1 MKSISLRMPV
11 ETVAYVYI
19 DRDILAELGLEDHID
34 AFDKSDLPTLLKEG
48 DLFYALAEYVEKQVN
63 VSLLATDFY
72 FEEATTQMFFNF
84 KEDCVEN
91 FTEDCVEEVA

>member
-11 ETVAYVYI
+11 ETVAYVHI

-34 AFDKSDLPTLLKEG
+34 AFDKSDLSTLLKERE
-48 DLFYALAEYVEKQVN
+48 LFHALSDYVEKQVN

-72 FEEATTQMFFNF
+72 FEESTTQ
-84 KEDCVEN
+84 
-91 FTEDCVEEVA
+91 